1 MQDLAFPFLTT
12 QIVSGLT
19 GLSPR
24 TLRRWQTQG
33 LLAESRR
40 RSARKPN
47 GGGLYSWRD
56 VERLQRA
63 THLLKT
69 RRLSLAEVKRFLKK
83 SAAASIDRDWVIARP
98 KPRVRADGVRQNV
111 RRGLSGGAAG
121 FRSSPA
127 RRMR

>member
-1 MQDLAFPFLTT
+1 MQDLAFPFLTP

-24 TLRRWQTQG
+24 TLRRWRARGILT
-33 LLAESRR
+33 ASRR
-40 RSARKPN
+40 WDAGRPN

-69 RRLSLAEVKRFLKK
+69 GRLSVAEVKRFLKK

-98 KPRVRADGVRQNV
+98 KPRVRADGV
-111 RRGLSGGAAG
+111 
-121 FRSSPA
+121 
-127 RRMR
+127 